1 MLSTYALIVDA
12 LALLALVAG
21 FCLAFRQRWLRRTAR
36 RLSRRNPSAPPRRPR
51 PDGEDPVQYA
61 MIIAGVMLM
70 AFAILM
76 AAFTTFY
83 ELMTAPG

>member
-1 MLSTYALIVDA
+1 MLSPYALIVDA

-21 FCLAFRQRWLRRTAR
+21 FCLAFRQKWLRRTAR
-36 RLSRRNPSAPPRRPR
+36 RLSRRNSAASRRER
-51 PDGEDPVQYA
+51 LEGEDPVQYA

-83 ELMTAPG
+83 ELMTASG

>member
-12 LALLALVAG
+12 LALLGLIAG

-36 RLSRRNPSAPPRRPR
+36 RLSRRKPGSAPPPR
-51 PDGEDPVQYA
+51 AEDPVQYA
-61 MIIAGVMLM
+61 MVIAGVMLM
-70 AFAILM
+70 AFAVLM

-83 ELMTAPG
+83 ELMTSAG

>member
-36 RLSRRNPSAPPRRPR
+36 RLSRREPSTRPPPAE
-51 PDGEDPVQYA
+51 GEDPVQYA
-61 MIIAGVMLM
+61 MVIAGVMLM
-70 AFAILM
+70 AFAVLM
-76 AAFTTFY
+76 AAFTTLY
-83 ELMTAPG
+83 ELITAPS

>member
-1 MLSTYALIVDA
+1 MLSPYALIVDA

-21 FCLAFRQRWLRRTAR
+21 FCLAFRQTWVRRTAR
-36 RLSRRNPSAPPRRPR
+36 RLSRRGRSIKPSLGE
-51 PDGEDPVQYA
+51 GEDPVQYA
-61 MIIAGVMLM
+61 MVIAGVMLM

-83 ELMTAPG
+83 DLIAAA